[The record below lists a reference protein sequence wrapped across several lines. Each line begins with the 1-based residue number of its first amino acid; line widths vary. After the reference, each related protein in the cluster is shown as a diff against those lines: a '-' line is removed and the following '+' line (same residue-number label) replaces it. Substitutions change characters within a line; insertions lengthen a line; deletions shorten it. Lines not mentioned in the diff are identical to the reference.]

1 MDLAAVKRVISAL
14 VRTERTVR
22 TYPISNQ
29 LSQGALQDLL
39 PKLTQVLPLDLQV
52 RRDQLVWNDT
62 ALLEAERD
70 RSDLPGRLY
79 NDGVR
84 ILRLG
89 QGIDVDEL
97 SRFVTALAT
106 TIHPDDLSEDY
117 VTLLW
122 RAELPNVRVV
132 AIDPYLDIDIP
143 KEVLEGKEVPTEEIE
158 GLEPLTEEGD
168 RETEVPAAPV
178 EAFRIGPS
186 DRDRVL
192 REVDHASENPPW
204 SSFIGAV
211 LDLLQNEANGDRITK
226 LVSLLEATF
235 QRALRDGQVDVVSEL
250 LLRIREHIPAKA
262 VQSVREALS
271 RMGHPDRLRSLH
283 EALESESCEREAAER
298 VFLLLGEWVPEAP
311 CAFLA
316 AAQTERSRRFYVEV
330 LSKIGDAVL
339 EPVLQHIQTADEVIK
354 PTFARVLWRLRDPR
368 ATAALISLSQGGSL
382 ALRKEALRGLARMP
396 PAKTGRALVRG
407 ALEDEDRSVR
417 FVALKCLAGLSAG
430 LDCCQLIERLTSSE
444 ARALPSEELDLLY
457 EALART
463 DREEAVH
470 FLGERLRPAWLPGRS
485 ALEAWTRAA
494 RALGSMEIAEA
505 RQALEARA
513 RIGKGKLAEICAK
526 VLEDTAKG

>member
-1 MDLAAVKRVISAL
+1 MDLAAVKRVIGAL

-29 LSQGALQDLL
+29 LSQSALQDLL
-39 PKLTQVLPLDLQV
+39 PKLTQVLPLDLQI

-62 ALLEAERD
+62 ALLDAERD

-89 QGIDVDEL
+89 HGIDAGEL
-97 SRFVTALAT
+97 RRFVTALAT

-122 RAELPNVRVV
+122 GAELPNVRVV
-132 AIDPYLDIDIP
+132 AIDPYLDLDIP

-158 GLEPLTEEGD
+158 GLEPLTARGD
-168 RETEVPAAPV
+168 RETEAPTAPE
-178 EAFRIGPS
+178 EAFRIAPS

-192 REVDHASENPPW
+192 REVEHASANPPW

-211 LDLLQNEANGDRITK
+211 LDLLQNEAKGDRITE

-235 QRALRDGQVDVVSEL
+235 QRALRDGEMHVVSEL
-250 LLRIREHIPAKA
+250 LLRIRGHVPAKA
-262 VQSVREALS
+262 AQSVREALC

-311 CAFLA
+311 CSFLA

-339 EPVLQHIQTADEVIK
+339 EPVLQHIQTADEAVK
-354 PTFARVLWRLRDPR
+354 PTFARVLWQLRDPR
-368 ATAALISLSQGGSL
+368 ATAALISLSRGGSP
-382 ALRKEALRGLARMP
+382 ALRKEALRGLARMQQANSEP
-396 PAKTGRALVRG
+396 ALVRA

-417 FVALKCLAGLSAG
+417 FVALKCLVGFSAG
-430 LDCCQLIERLTSSE
+430 LDCCQLIGRLTSSE
-444 ARALPSEELDLLY
+444 ARALPDEELDLLY

-463 DREEAVH
+463 DREEAVC
-470 FLGERLRPAWLPGRS
+470 FLGERLRSGWLPGRS
-485 ALEAWTRAA
+485 DPEAWTRAA
-494 RALGSMEIAEA
+494 RALGRMEIVEA
-505 RQALEARA
+505 RQTLEARA
-513 RIGKGKLAEICAK
+513 RDGKGKLAEICAK
-526 VLEDTAKG
+526 ILEDAAQR